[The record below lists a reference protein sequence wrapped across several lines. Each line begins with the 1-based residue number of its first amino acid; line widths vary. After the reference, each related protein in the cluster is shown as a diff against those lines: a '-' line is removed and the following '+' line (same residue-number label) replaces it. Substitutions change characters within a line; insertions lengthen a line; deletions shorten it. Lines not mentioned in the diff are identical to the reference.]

1 MKNNCH
7 KLMPCVN
14 KLKFTTLIISGRS
27 NVMKQ
32 RQLTPLGKKIVKRL
46 VDLNQTQVWL
56 CEKVGVSKVYLN
68 FILHGERSGKKYMAK
83 IFEVLGLDEDEQQSA

>member
-1 MKNNCH
+1 
-7 KLMPCVN
+7 
-14 KLKFTTLIISGRS
+14 
-27 NVMKQ
+27 MKQ

-68 FILHGERSGKKYMAK
+68 FILHGERSGKKYMDK
-83 IFEVLGLDEDEQQSA
+83 IIEVLGLDEEEQQSA

>member
-1 MKNNCH
+1 
-7 KLMPCVN
+7 
-14 KLKFTTLIISGRS
+14 
-27 NVMKQ
+27 MKQ